1 MKQIHSAWQVIQA
14 SLAAWWY
21 SWLTLMLLNTLLV
34 LCWISIIL
42 GPPATFGFYYAI
54 HALETSHSTNWR
66 EFVEGVKIYFF
77 KAWLWALLNI
87 AVVLLLT
94 ISIEFYSQF
103 EQTVVLFVPLLF
115 IGILW
120 FCVQFYAL
128 PYFMAQEQKQ
138 LYIALRNGLFT
149 LLASPLY
156 SLMLF
161 LFIAFI
167 LWLSMLLP
175 ILFVIGSPALI
186 AVLGVHAVRERV
198 KTFQIVP
205 PDNLNNESTL
215 S

>member
-1 MKQIHSAWQVIQA
+1 MKQLLSAWQVIQE

-42 GPPATFGFYYAI
+42 GPPATFGFYAAV
-54 HALETSHSTNWR
+54 HSLETSHSTNWR
-66 EFVEGVKIYFF
+66 EFLEGAKIYFF

-87 AVVLLLT
+87 AVVVLLVVST
-94 ISIEFYSQF
+94 DFYSQF
-103 EQTVVLFVPLLF
+103 AETTVLLIPILF

-128 PYFMAQEQKQ
+128 PYFMAQEQKRIF
-138 LYIALRNGLFT
+138 LALRNGLFT

-156 SLMLF
+156 SLLLF

-167 LWLSMLLP
+167 LWVSMTLP

-186 AVLGVHAVRERV
+186 AVLGVHTIKERV
-198 KTFQIVP
+198 RTFQIAHT
-205 PDNLNNESTL
+205 DNSESML
-215 S
+215 F